1 MKMFFISTLF
11 ALFSLTGFAGTI
23 TITPGSTNPTSVGAV
38 YQNAFSVTS
47 TDPNDLLQPQWK
59 IDPVDQPTAD
69 YYKITIGPA
78 TGLMTGNPYPAHSG
92 DVPLH
97 IIYTSGSTSGTQE
110 ILFTLTILRMPVDLV
125 LVLDKS
131 GSMSS
136 SYDGTN
142 PFAPAGHRRWDGL
155 VTGVGVIASLLSGTV
170 PTYPADKIGLRYFQ
184 SNVPPAGSI
193 YNGGVIPITGPN
205 LDSLTANVSRNGP
218 GTNTALGDGIVE
230 GRKIQLP
237 GTAGNRKAMIVFSDG
252 LQNSGDLVQTSGGDA
267 YKKTV
272 AGHNLSKDDMVS
284 DTAVTTI
291 NTICLNISGDNPATM
306 EAIAD
311 NNGPGEYTNGSAF
324 DNNTFT
330 TTSFLGTMQ
339 SILSG
344 SSPQYIDV
352 RSGQFKA
359 DSGKQAY
366 LKDTFTVNKSVSSL
380 FVALAALNARIT
392 SVVKDGQELIQYIKK
407 SSGPGYQAIS
417 VSFPMSYFPAL
428 KPEGQWIITATG
440 NVTTPGIAVA
450 AAGAASPDY
459 TISMTVEDHLNHI
472 SYSLNRGLKVG
483 DTLHAAA
490 SIIRN
495 ISPLTTATVQALVIK
510 PGDDINDLIARADV
524 KYTVTPGDSSTPNVY
539 KLAELLKDSAFLTK
553 IKGLNRL
560 VSLTYDPGTKTY
572 TGSYPELDI
581 AGVYRVIYTVSNN
594 DTNGI
599 INRYYLK
606 SFNVRFKDVDLGAS
620 GVSVTIDSLTRNA
633 IIIFRPVSS
642 TGKYIGSGWGSSI
655 GLQAQTAGLK
665 IVSVE
670 DLGDGSYKLHL
681 SGPLSGDGVLTI
693 ANDTVYSGNLGDITK
708 GNGGSGT
715 GGGLFHHWW
724 FWLLLLLVLLLIIWG
739 LRKKNP

>member
-1 MKMFFISTLF
+1 MKMLFIGIFS
-11 ALFSLTGFAGTI
+11 ALFSLASFAGTI
-23 TITPGSTNPTSVGAV
+23 TITPSSTIPGTVGV
-38 YQNAFSVTS
+38 FYTVHFTVNS
-47 TDPNDLLQPQWK
+47 TDPADLTNPVWK
-59 IDPVDQPTAD
+59 INPSDVGRMHGYGLDFDVATQTLSGTPTL
-69 YYKITIGPA
+69 A
-78 TGLMTGNPYPAHSG
+78 TSPIDS
-92 DVPLH
+92 LH
-97 IIYTSGSTSGTQE
+97 IDFVNLDNSANLEYSFV
-110 ILFTLTILRMPVDLV
+110 FTINRRAIDLV

-142 PFAPAGHRRWDGL
+142 PSAPSGHQRWDGL
-155 VTGVGVIASLLSGTV
+155 VTGVDVIASLLSGTV
-170 PTYPADKIGLRYFQ
+170 PTFPADKIGLRYFE
-184 SNVPPAGSI
+184 STVPATGSV
-193 YNGGVIPITGPN
+193 YNGGVIPMTGPF
-205 LDSLTANVSRNGP
+205 LDSLTANVGRNKP

-291 NTICLNISGDNPATM
+291 STICLNISGDNPVTM

-311 NNGPGEYTNGSAF
+311 SNGPGEYTNGTAF

-344 SSPQYIDV
+344 SSPQYVDV
-352 RSGQFKA
+352 RSGQFRA
-359 DSGKQAY
+359 DSGKQAS
-366 LKDTFTVNKSVSSL
+366 LKDTFTVNKSVSSI
-380 FVALAALNARIT
+380 FVALAASNGQIT

-407 SSGPGYQAIS
+407 SSGPGYQAVS
-417 VSFPMSYFPAL
+417 VNFPLTYFPAL
-428 KPEGQWIITATG
+428 KPEGQWIITAVNGFTG
-440 NVTTPGIAVA
+440 SIGVA
-450 AAGAASPDY
+450 GGTVSPDY
-459 TISMTVEDHLNHI
+459 TISMTVEDRLNHV

-483 DTLHAAA
+483 DTLHAAV
-490 SIIRN
+490 SIRR
-495 ISPLTTATVQALVIK
+495 SLTPLSTATVQALVVK

-539 KLAELLKDSAFLTK
+539 KLAELLKDSAFLAK

-581 AGVYRVIYTVSNN
+581 AGVYRVIYTVTNS
-594 DTNGI
+594 DTNGV
-599 INRYYLK
+599 INRYYMK
-606 SFNVRFKDVDLGAS
+606 SFNVRFKDVDLAAS
-620 GVSVTIDSLTRNA
+620 NVSVTIDSLTQNA
-633 IIIFRPVSS
+633 VIIFRPVSS
-642 TGKYIGSGWGSSI
+642 TGKFIGSGWGGSI

-665 IVSVE
+665 IQRVE
-670 DLGDGSYKLHL
+670 DLGDGTYKLHL

-693 ANDTVYSGNLGDITK
+693 SKDTVYSGNLGDITK
-708 GNGGSGT
+708 GGGGGNGG
-715 GGGLFHHWW
+715 GGVFHHWW
-724 FWLLLLLVLLLIIWG
+724 FWALLILILLLIIWAS
-739 LRKKNP
+739 RKKQP